1 LRTFRRGAFTL
12 IELLVVIAISYH
24 TGGVNTLFMDG
35 SVKFVANSIDRD
47 TWRALG
53 TRNGGEVVDSTKY

>member
-1 LRTFRRGAFTL
+1 MWTGQRQ
-12 IELLVVIAISYH
+12 LLDKTMRLSQARSYH
-24 TGGVNTLFMDG
+24 AGGVNALFMDG
-35 SVKFVANSIDRD
+35 SVKFVINSIDRD